1 MRVAELEAGRS
12 SAVPALEAGLRS
24 GPIRAAARRL
34 RELIGEEGLVEDRP
48 YLHPSSKAGVG
59 QQCGDPTMRGN
70 MLIPASVQDIAEHL
84 RRAAKAVHPEEVAA
98 RGADAAGS
106 LRRAVAMVAKWRNR
120 TASARRRRLSELRS
134 ISRSLRSES
143 RRLMREFAP
152 EHILEAEGAQRAHP
166 ALWAAVCSAFEMDPT
181 LAIDAVLGVRPV
193 GDVPS
198 SGMFAQVEDDGA
210 YASLDELDHDRWNTY
225 LESDIRSRSLSGR
238 VDARDVDAVFAACEK
253 EVAAGHMHGYF
264 SKEELDARFG
274 VGAWRAIRR
283 FGVWQNGKCR
293 ACDNC
298 AESLHNLGTRMHESL
313 RSEAADLPARV
324 AGLFAAH
331 MELDGSGCELEGGT
345 DDIESAYRRIMC
357 AWPQFT
363 VVAIWHPVRRETVFM
378 TLPGLNFGLKS
389 AVVSFNRFPLVAV
402 RLLRELFGWTGG
414 SYFDDFVTVEP
425 RFCDGS
431 GQIVLREVMEML
443 GLPVSAEKHVPLA
456 SVFVFLG
463 VQTDFRSLCGSSK
476 VWLGVTAERQG
487 RLRES
492 LAEFKRANAMTAGEA
507 SKMAG
512 RLGFA
517 TSWAAGKF
525 GRAVLQP
532 LFARAA
538 ATDGESTLDMF
549 GLRGALDF
557 FEAALVEGLPPRAYD
572 LDPEAAAAVQVWTD
586 AMWEPGQR
594 EPARVAFVVRF
605 PAEDGSGKS
614 KWLFGARNT
623 PEVLMRRFVRRKNYI
638 GQLELLAAVA
648 VYYSVPELRGRR
660 VLHWID
666 NTGVIAALTKGYSR
680 APDSVRILH
689 VFKAFCLGLGV
700 SAWFQWVPSKANI
713 ADLPS
718 RNEFDLLRRFG
729 AVERRLIFPEF
740 EAWDGPVGR
749 VLASGRLVAE
759 GLLGRGRK
767 RGRGD
772 R

>member
-1 MRVAELEAGRS
+1 MKLADLERDRS
-12 SAVPALEAGLRS
+12 AVVPALEVRLRA
-24 GPIRAAARRL
+24 GPIRAASRRL
-34 RELIGEEGLVEDRP
+34 RELIGDEGLGEDRP
-48 YLHPSSKAGVG
+48 YLHPSSRAGVG
-59 QQCGDPTMRGN
+59 QQCGDPTLGGN
-70 MLIPASVQDIAEHL
+70 MMIPASVQEISEHL
-84 RRAAKAVHPEEVAA
+84 RQAAAAVHPEEVAA

-106 LRRAVAMVAKWRNR
+106 LRRAVSLVAKWRNC
-120 TASARRRRLSELRS
+120 TAATRRRRLAELREV
-134 ISRSLRSES
+134 SRSLRPESE
-143 RRLMREFAP
+143 RLMREFAP
-152 EHILEAEGAQRAHP
+152 KHILEAEGASRAHP
-166 ALWAAVCSAFEMDPT
+166 ALWAAVCSAFGMDPM
-181 LAIDAVLGVRPV
+181 LASDAVLGVRPV

-198 SGMFAQVEDDGA
+198 SGMFAQVEEDGE
-210 YASLDELDHDRWNTY
+210 YLSLDGLDHERWNSF

-238 VDARDVDAVFAACEK
+238 ACARDVRAVFDACEK
-253 EVAAGHMHGYF
+253 EVAAGHMNGYF
-264 SKEELDARFG
+264 TKSEMDSRFG
-274 VGAWRAIRR
+274 VGGWRAIRR

-298 AESLHNLGTRMHESL
+298 AESLHNAGTRMHESL
-313 RSEAADLPARV
+313 RSEAADLPARI
-324 AGLFAAH
+324 AGLFAAKLR
-331 MELDGSGCELEGGT
+331 LDGRACELEGGT
-345 DDIESAYRRIMC
+345 DDIESAYRRVMC
-357 AWPQFT
+357 AWPQYT
-363 VVAIWHPVRRETVFM
+363 VVAIWHPVRRETVFL

-425 RFCDGS
+425 RFCEGS
-431 GQIVLREVMEML
+431 GQMVLREVMEML
-443 GLPVSAEKHVPLA
+443 GLPVSAEKHMSMD

-463 VQTDFRSLCGSSK
+463 VQTDFSSLASSSM
-476 VWLGVTAERQG
+476 VWLGVTEERQR

-492 LAEFKRANAMTAGEA
+492 IMESLEAGAMTAGEA

-538 ATDGESTLDMF
+538 ATDGSSTLDMF
-549 GLRGALDF
+549 GLRGALRF
-557 FEAALVEGLPPRAYD
+557 FESALEEGLPPRAYD
-572 LDPEAAAAVQVWTD
+572 LNPEAAAAVQVWTD
-586 AMWEPGQR
+586 AMWEPTQR

-605 PAEDGSGKS
+605 PAEDAAGRAR
-614 KWLFGARNT
+614 WVFGACNT

-638 GQLELLAAVA
+638 GQLELLAAVS

-666 NTGVIAALTKGYSR
+666 NTGVISALTKGYSR

-700 SAWFQWVPSKANI
+700 SVWFQWVPSKANV

-718 RNEFDLLRRFG
+718 RGEFELLRRFG
-729 AVERRLIFPEF
+729 AVETRLVFPKF

-749 VLASGRLVAE
+749 VLASGRL
-759 GLLGRGRK
+759 LGRGRK
-767 RGRGD
+767 RGRGEQ
-772 R
+772 

>member
-1 MRVAELEAGRS
+1 M
-12 SAVPALEAGLRS
+12 
-24 GPIRAAARRL
+24 
-34 RELIGEEGLVEDRP
+34 
-48 YLHPSSKAGVG
+48 
-59 QQCGDPTMRGN
+59 
-70 MLIPASVQDIAEHL
+70 
-84 RRAAKAVHPEEVAA
+84 
-98 RGADAAGS
+98 
-106 LRRAVAMVAKWRNR
+106 
-120 TASARRRRLSELRS
+120 
-134 ISRSLRSES
+134 
-143 RRLMREFAP
+143 
-152 EHILEAEGAQRAHP
+152 
-166 ALWAAVCSAFEMDPT
+166 
-181 LAIDAVLGVRPV
+181 
-193 GDVPS
+193 
-198 SGMFAQVEDDGA
+198 
-210 YASLDELDHDRWNTY
+210 SLDVREHDEWNTF

-238 VDARDVDAVFAACEK
+238 ACEKDVSAVFAACEK
-253 EVAAGHMHGYF
+253 EIGLGHMQGYF
-264 SKEELDARFG
+264 SKREMDERFG
-274 VGAWRAIRR
+274 VGGWRAIRR

-298 AESLHNLGTRMHESL
+298 AESLHNVGTRMHEAL

-324 AGLFAAH
+324 AGLFAAR
-331 MELDGSGCELEGGT
+331 MGLGGRDCELEGGT
-345 DDIESAYRRIMC
+345 DDIESAYRRVMC

-363 VVAIWHPVRRETVFM
+363 VVAIWHPMRRETVFL

-425 RFCDGS
+425 RFCEGS
-431 GQIVLREVMEML
+431 GQEVLGAVMQML
-443 GLPVSAEKHVPLA
+443 GLPVSPEKHIPLA
-456 SVFVFLG
+456 SIFVFLG
-463 VQTDFRSLCGSSK
+463 VETDFSRLRAAHK

-492 LAEFKRANAMTAGEA
+492 IAGILAGGALSAGEA
-507 SKMAG
+507 SKLAG
-512 RLGFA
+512 RLAFA

-538 ATDGESTLDMF
+538 ATDGGTSLGEF
-549 GLRGALDF
+549 GVREALTF
-557 FEAALVEGLPPRAYD
+557 FESALEEGLPPRVYD
-572 LDPEAAAAVQVWTD
+572 LNPEAAASVQVWTD
-586 AMWEPGQR
+586 AMWEPSQE

-605 PAEDGSGKS
+605 PAEGVSGEPR
-614 KWLFGARNT
+614 WVFGARNT
-623 PEVLMRRFVRRKNYI
+623 PECLMRRFVRRKNYI

-700 SAWFQWVPSKANI
+700 SIWFQWVPSKANI

-718 RNEFDLLRRFG
+718 RSEFALLRRFG
-729 AVERRLIFPEF
+729 ASEVPLVFPEF

-749 VLASGRLVAE
+749 VLASGRAAWGRLW
-759 GLLGRGRK
+759 GRGQK
-767 RGRGD
+767 RGR
-772 R
+772 

>member
-1 MRVAELEAGRS
+1 MKVAELEAARA
-12 SAVPALEAGLRS
+12 SAELRLSAALRS
-24 GPIRAAARRL
+24 GPILDAAHKL
-34 RELIGEEGLVEDRP
+34 RVLIGEEGLVEDRP
-48 YLHPSSKAGVG
+48 YLHPSSRAGVG
-59 QQCGDPTMRGN
+59 QQCGDPTLAGN
-70 MLIPASVQDIAEHL
+70 MMVPASVQDIAEHL
-84 RRAAKAVHPEEVAA
+84 KLAAAAVHPEESAA

-106 LRRAVAMVAKWRNR
+106 LARAVAMVARWRNR
-120 TASARRRRLSELRS
+120 TRATRRRRLLAFGRIAAALRPESE
-134 ISRSLRSES
+134 
-143 RRLMREFAP
+143 RLMREFSP
-152 EHILEAEGAQRAHP
+152 KHILESEGAQRAHP
-166 ALWAAVCSAFEMDPT
+166 ALWAAVCGAFGVDAM
-181 LAIDAVLGVRPV
+181 LASDAILGVRPV

-198 SGMFAQVEDDGA
+198 SGMFAQLEEDCEFS
-210 YASLDELDHDRWNTY
+210 SLDNLCHDEWNSF

-238 VDARDVDAVFAACEK
+238 ACERDIRAVFVACEK
-253 EVAAGHMHGYF
+253 EVASGHMEGYF
-264 SKEELDARFG
+264 SKSEMDARFG

-313 RSEAADLPARV
+313 RSEAADLPARI
-324 AGLFAAH
+324 AGLFAAQ
-331 MELDGSGCELEGGT
+331 MGLEGVGCGLEGGT
-345 DDIESAYRRIMC
+345 DDIESAYRRVMC

-363 VVAIWHPVRRETVFM
+363 VVAIWHPDRGETVFM

-425 RFCDGS
+425 RFCEGS
-431 GQIVLREVMEML
+431 GQEVLREVMEML
-443 GLPVSAEKHVPLA
+443 GLPVSSEKHIPL
-456 SVFVFLG
+456 SSIFVFLG
-463 VQTDFRSLCGSSK
+463 VQTDFSVLGVSRK
-476 VWLGVTAERQG
+476 VWLGVTAERQS

-492 LAEFKRANAMTAGEA
+492 IAEFLAEGQMSAGEA
-507 SKMAG
+507 SKLAG
-512 RLGFA
+512 RLAFA

-538 ATDGESTLDMF
+538 STDGEASLGQF
-549 GLRGALDF
+549 GLEGALRF
-557 FEAALVEGLPPRAYD
+557 FDGALEEGLPPREYD
-572 LDPEAAAAVQVWTD
+572 LDPEAASVVQVWTD
-586 AMWEPGQR
+586 AMWEPSQR
-594 EPARVAFVVRF
+594 EPARIAFVVRF
-605 PAEDGSGKS
+605 PAEGGVGKAR
-614 KWLFGARNT
+614 WVFGACNT

-666 NTGVIAALTKGYSR
+666 NTSVISALTKGYSR

-689 VFKAFCLGLGV
+689 VFKAYCLGLGV
-700 SAWFQWVPSKANI
+700 SIWFQWVPSKANI

-718 RNEFDLLRRFG
+718 RNEFEMLRRFG
-729 AVERRLIFPEF
+729 AVEVPAVFPEF

-749 VLASGRLVAE
+749 VLASGRKVAGE
-759 GLLGRGRK
+759 RLGGRGQK
-767 RGRGD
+767 RGRG
-772 R
+772 